1 MNLGILTA
9 TLALVVAFC
18 HATQVEES
26 DLVYNIRQGIA
37 ALR

>member
-18 HATQVEES
+18 HATSVEEA
-26 DLVYNIRQGIA
+26 DLTYNIRLGIA